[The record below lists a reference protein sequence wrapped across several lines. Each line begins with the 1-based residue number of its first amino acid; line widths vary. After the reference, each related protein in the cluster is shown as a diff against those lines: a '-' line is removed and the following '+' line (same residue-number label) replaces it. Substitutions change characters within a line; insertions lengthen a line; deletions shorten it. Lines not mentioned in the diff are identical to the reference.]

1 MNDAA
6 RIKLLAKK
14 NNIEV
19 EGNLDFGPT
28 DPGFVKKNTLT
39 IWLVDL
45 DGDLFMNLV
54 GDLDGDFWGGGWLV
68 DLDGYWMGDFNRNLL
83 GIGMDY

>member
-39 IWLVDL
+39 IWLVHL
-45 DGDLFMNLV
+45 MEDLFMILV
-54 GDLDGDFWGGGWLV
+54 GDFDGDFGGGWLV
-68 DLDGYWMGDFNRNLL
+68 DLDGYWMWDFNGNLL
-83 GIGMDY
+83 GIGLDY